1 MGTGE
6 AKEVGRE
13 VVIGEETGEEEVE
26 IEAAEVVTE
35 EEEAAGDIEMTTNV
49 MAERRIIT
57 TLLVTHSKGR
67 TLRTTMIN
75 LNMRK
80 LANTPSQQ
88 VNSMPL
94 DRTSSSNPNNSS
106 NTNQDSSSSN
116 HPLISMMT
124 MARKMRMRMAVA
136 AEAAPVEATGEAT
149 EEGEAEAAE
158 ALVAAA
164 STTRRALLSRR
175 PGVTDRSF
183 MHN

>member
-106 NTNQDSSSSN
+106 NTNQDSSSSSN
-116 HPLISMMT
+116 HQLSSTMT

-175 PGVTDRSF
+175 PGVTDR
-183 MHN
+183 